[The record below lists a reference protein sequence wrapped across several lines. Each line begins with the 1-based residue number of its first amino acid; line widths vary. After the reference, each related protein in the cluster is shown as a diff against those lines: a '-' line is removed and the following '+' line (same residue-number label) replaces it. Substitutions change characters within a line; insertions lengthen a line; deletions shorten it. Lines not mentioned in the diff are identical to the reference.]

1 MNKQT
6 QSAEAQTIAFY
17 KRYAASLTERLAV
30 AHETIGR
37 LRYHLE
43 RNGIEL
49 PEHLTTKKKEVAMVV
64 EFNKIN
70 PKILLGDYSL
80 N

>member
-6 QSAEAQTIAFY
+6 QANDVAAFY
-17 KRYAASLTERLAV
+17 QRYIKTLTERLAE

-49 PEHLTTKKKEVAMVV
+49 PEHLTEKKRAVAGVV
-64 EFNKIN
+64 VTLGKIN

>member
-1 MNKQT
+1 MDNKLQT
-6 QSAEAQTIAFY
+6 NDVAAYYQSYVKT
-17 KRYAASLTERLAV
+17 LTERLAE

-49 PEHLTTKKKEVAMVV
+49 PEHLAEKKRMAGEMVAIIG
-64 EFNKIN
+64 KIN